1 MKKTIAI
8 ALLSCAAFL
17 AAAQPKV
24 LSHRGFY
31 TSEGKTVTDENSLES
46 LKRAQENGIWA
57 VEFDVHLTSDD
68 SLVILHGPKIQGTN
82 IEVQKSTF
90 ETVRA
95 ARLPFGNQVPTL
107 REWLAL
113 AKATPSL
120 LLFLEMKAHATPE
133 RETQLAEAVVKEV
146 HAMGMQDQVRYLS
159 FSRHELD
166 EVKRLDPGAIVTLNA
181 SGNPKGLQPDMVKD
195 KGYAGLS
202 YHYQLFLEHPE
213 WVSRAGEL
221 GMETFFW
228 MVDNTFMADVAV
240 EIGASVITSNYPDV
254 IMRHYARNAKG
265 FHGRRHRR

>member
-46 LKRAQENGIWA
+46 LRRAQEAGIWA

-68 SLVILHGPKIQGTN
+68 SLVILHGPKILGTD
-82 IEVQKSTF
+82 IDVQKSSF

-95 ARLPFGNQVPTL
+95 ARLPYGNQVPTL
-107 REWLAL
+107 REWLQL

-146 HAMGMQDQVRYLS
+146 HAQGSQAQVRYLS
-159 FSRHELD
+159 FSEHELD
-166 EVKRLDPGAIVTLNA
+166 EVKRLDPAAEVTLNA
-181 SGNPKGLQPDMVKD
+181 SRYSKD
-195 KGYAGLS
+195 LVPERAKAKGYAGIS

-213 WVSRAGEL
+213 WVARATEL
-221 GMETFFW
+221 GLDTYYW
-228 MVDNTFMADVAV
+228 MVDNSFMADVAV
-240 EIGASVITSNYPDV
+240 ELGASVITSNYADLM
-254 IMRHYARNAKG
+254 MRHYKQNAKG